1 MKIPKEY
8 RTFYREE
15 LIRIRIAIFLLII
28 IALATLTLP
37 FLVFLCII
45 PKFNLLFWPLFFI
58 LYKKELDHLII
69 HRSVLFFK
77 RYLMEPDFANEF
89 DTQHNITKSNEE
101 A

>member
-8 RTFYREE
+8 RTLYTEE
-15 LIRIRIAIFLLII
+15 VIRIRIAIFLLAI

-45 PKFNLLFWPLFFI
+45 PKFNLWFWPLFFI
-58 LYKKELDHLII
+58 LYKKELDHLFIQ
-69 HRSVLFFK
+69 RSVLFFK
-77 RYLMEPDFANEF
+77 RYLIEPDFANEF
-89 DTQHNITKSNEE
+89 NFQHNILNSNEE